1 MDSSTLL
8 SALYPDRFSDTYSSW
23 PVRAL
28 SYCRSVSEAVPLP
41 RWASLSLTLATFGY
55 GAQASYER
63 GRRAAALER
72 HPELH
77 RKANVSASLDSA
89 LTLWLE
95 CITLPSIGCGLVH
108 RLVAAAGLP
117 PAALLRGAG
126 GAASLALLP
135 LLVLP
140 ASAHCSDVLMEWAFR
155 PSIRLLA
162 QPSKA
167 VYLGTAQYVP
177 SMAEEGGL
185 EGSLGEVSD
194 LRALI
199 PADMDELQRA
209 QLEWAMDGKLDSAF
223 PEAGAASKPPQGK

>member
-1 MDSSTLL
+1 MDINTLTSS
-8 SALYPDRFSDTYSSW
+8 LYPDRFSDTYSSW
-23 PVRAL
+23 PLRAL

-41 RWASLSLTLATFGY
+41 RWASLSLTLATLGY

-95 CITLPSIGCGLVH
+95 CITLPSIGCGLMH

-117 PAALLRGAG
+117 PAVLLRGAG

-140 ASAHCSDVLMEWAFR
+140 ASAHCGDVLMEWAFR

-167 VYLGTAQYVP
+167 VYLGAAQYVP
-177 SMAEEGGL
+177 SMGEEGL

-194 LRALI
+194 FRALI

-209 QLEWAMDGKLDSAF
+209 QLEWALDGKLDSAY
-223 PEAGAASKPPQGK
+223 PEPAGAAKPQGK